1 MKKRLLDCKMRK
13 KDENII
19 LKKIIE
25 IGQQWKVKKE
35 RKNVFKI
42 QRN

>member
-19 LKKIIE
+19 LKKKLK
-25 IGQQWKVKKE
+25 QVSSRRLKKE